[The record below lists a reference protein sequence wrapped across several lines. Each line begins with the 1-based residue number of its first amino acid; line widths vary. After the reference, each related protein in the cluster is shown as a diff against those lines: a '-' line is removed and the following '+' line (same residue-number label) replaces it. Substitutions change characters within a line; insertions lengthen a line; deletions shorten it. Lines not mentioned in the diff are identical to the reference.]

1 MGGFRRWFTDLGGG
15 YTGRGWRGRRR
26 SLYDNGWFPAVVHRL
41 GRWLHRKR
49 VAWAAEEEVSFYPN
63 SSLDKGIELPSIQSP
78 IPKPSPT
85 SSANTGS
92 GYIVDATS
100 SDADEYEI
108 APEFPLGNSGLLEDL
123 AKESQ
128 ALTQV
133 EKSRKKKFPPDMKL
147 K

>member
-26 SLYDNGWFPAVVHRL
+26 
-41 GRWLHRKR
+41 
-49 VAWAAEEEVSFYPN
+49 